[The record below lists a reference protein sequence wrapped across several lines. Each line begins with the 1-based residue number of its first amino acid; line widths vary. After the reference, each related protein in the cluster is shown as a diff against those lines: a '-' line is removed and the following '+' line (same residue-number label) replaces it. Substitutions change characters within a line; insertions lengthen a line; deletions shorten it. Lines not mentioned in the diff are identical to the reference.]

1 MKARVGR
8 ETHSGLYYEN
18 LGEGTAG
25 RPPLLFIHGGGVSGD
40 HFRATPDGRMG
51 WADLLAG
58 RGYQV
63 WVTDWPGT
71 GRSGYR
77 DIAKLEY
84 DDVVDGYR
92 RVLVRRPW
100 AAGGVVARSTGGAPP
115 RE

>member
-8 ETHSGLYYEN
+8 ETHSGLYYEI

-40 HFRATPDGRMG
+40 HFRATPAGPMG

-92 RVLVRRPW
+92 RLGRSPVEEP
-100 AAGGVVARSTGGAPP
+100 GGVVPPSRGGPP
-115 RE
+115 PG